1 MAGLFKGIH
10 GVVQDKTGVAAGDV
24 QEAVT
29 AVGEIP
35 KGILDIIA
43 SSSLRRDIHWPWYP
57 QLTPARR
64 QKGAAADLACLLVQ
78 SGE

>member
-35 KGILDIIA
+35 KGILDIIT
-43 SSSLRRDIHWPWYP
+43 SSSLRRDIH
-57 QLTPARR
+57 
-64 QKGAAADLACLLVQ
+64 
-78 SGE
+78 